1 MREFSLSAS
10 FSSSSFSQ
18 ASFRGACRE
27 LLQSMQTAGVYVPEN
42 GFLVFLSFSDGS
54 ARADVVH
61 GSGADIAEAFADAQ
75 QKAWTLIQKKC
86 QRFRWL
92 KADVVTE
99 YAPTDAKTLA
109 YMIKEPG
116 WNEFFRF
123 GLSFD
128 RSFRTALLEEE
139 LNGAKILDYASG
151 SISLAD
157 LNRYLKKAG
166 RSALPKLPEFFL
178 LFQTAGFFY
187 DADSAAN
194 AAAATDAD
202 SAASTDAD
210 SAPAANAASAANAAP
225 ATGCVIPLIPNGL
238 SRGRREIQNLDA
250 AAARSF
256 VTAAAS
262 FLEKQVQQ
270 DGSFRYGYYP
280 RFDRVIPGYN
290 CMRHASTIWSLLCQY
305 RMTKKVS
312 VLSLSARSIEYLL
325 SHALVYRDSDTAY
338 LSEPLKDEIK
348 LGGGGVLILAIT
360 EYLDLCSEE
369 PRPAILRSEES
380 HSEILRSGEPRPEIL
395 HSGAPRPAILR
406 SGEPLAEAPNAE
418 ILHAKDVLP
427 EQEALRRR
435 YTEIACALG
444 NGILSLLNPETGE
457 FSHVLNMDF
466 SLKERYRTV
475 YYDGEAAY
483 ALCRLYRLTKE
494 EKWLFYA
501 EKAVDHFLAADYTRY
516 RDHWVAYAMNE
527 ITRYI
532 HRDDYDTFALRNA
545 RVNLDFLY
553 KRETTYHTFLELLMV
568 TFETYER
575 ILAENPGLPYLKEF
589 DLPYFLRTIR
599 VRADR
604 MLNGFFFPEYA
615 MYMRCPDKILGSFM
629 VRHDGFRVRIDDV
642 QHNIGGFY
650 LYYKNYSRLL
660 ALGMPKDIPCD
671 EN

>member
-18 ASFRGACRE
+18 ASSQASFRGACRE
-27 LLQSMQTAGVYVPEN
+27 LLPAMQTSGVYVPEN

-61 GSGADIAEAFADAQ
+61 GSGADIGEAFADAQ
-75 QKAWTLIQKKC
+75 QKAWKLMQKKH

-99 YAPTDAKTLA
+99 YAPADAKTLA
-109 YMIKEPG
+109 YMIKDPG

-166 RSALPKLPEFFL
+166 RPALPKLPEFFL
-178 LFQTAGFFY
+178 LFQTTGFFY

-194 AAAATDAD
+194 AAVMTD
-202 SAASTDAD
+202 TD
-210 SAPAANAASAANAAP
+210 SAANAA
-225 ATGCVIPLIPNGL
+225 ASGCAIPLIPDGL
-238 SRGRREIQNLDA
+238 SRGRREVRNFDA
-250 AAARSF
+250 AAAQSF

-262 FLEKQVQQ
+262 FLEKQVQP

-312 VLSLSARSIEYLL
+312 VLSLAARSIDYLL
-325 SHALVYRDSDTAY
+325 SHALVYRDPDTAY
-338 LSEPLKDEIK
+338 LSEPLKNEIK

-369 PRPAILRSEES
+369 S
-380 HSEILRSGEPRPEIL
+380 RPEIL
-395 HSGAPRPAILR
+395 CSREAHPEILC
-406 SGEPLAEAPNAE
+406 SGEPLAEAPSVE
-418 ILHAKDVLP
+418 IVHSRDAFP

-444 NGILSLLNPETGE
+444 NGILSLLNPETGK

-501 EKAVDHFLAADYTRY
+501 GKAVDHFLTADYTRY

-545 RVNLDFLY
+545 RVNLDFLC

-660 ALGMPKDIPCD
+660 ALGMPKDIPCE

>member
-18 ASFRGACRE
+18 ASFHDACRE
-27 LLQSMQTAGVYVPEN
+27 LLPAMQTSGVYVPEN

-166 RSALPKLPEFFL
+166 RPALPKLPEFFL

-194 AAAATDAD
+194 AAAAMDTD

-210 SAPAANAASAANAAP
+210 SAYAS
-225 ATGCVIPLIPNGL
+225 GCVIPLIPDGL

-305 RMTKKVS
+305 RITQKAS
-312 VLSLSARSIEYLL
+312 VLSLAARSIEYLL
-325 SHALVYRDSDTAY
+325 SHALVYRDPDTAY

-369 PRPAILRSEES
+369 PRPEIL
-380 HSEILRSGEPRPEIL
+380 HSGEPRPEILRSGEPRPEIL
-395 HSGAPRPAILR
+395 CSR
-406 SGEPLAEAPNAE
+406 EPLTKAPNAE
-418 ILHAKDVLP
+418 ILHVKDVLP

-575 ILAENPGLPYLKEF
+575 ILTENPGLPYLKEF

-660 ALGMPKDIPCD
+660 ALGMPKDIPCE

>member
-18 ASFRGACRE
+18 ASSQASFRGACRE
-27 LLQSMQTAGVYVPEN
+27 LLPAMQTSGVYVPEN
-42 GFLVFLSFSDGS
+42 GFLVFLSVSGGS

-75 QKAWTLIQKKC
+75 QKAWTIIQKKR

-123 GLSFD
+123 GLTFD

-166 RSALPKLPEFFL
+166 RPALPKLPEFFL

-187 DADSAAN
+187 DTDSAASTD
-194 AAAATDAD
+194 AATDAD
-202 SAASTDAD
+202 SAGSTDAD
-210 SAPAANAASAANAAP
+210 SASAANAASAAP
-225 ATGCVIPLIPNGL
+225 ASGCVIPLIPDGL

-305 RMTKKVS
+305 RITQKAS
-312 VLSLSARSIEYLL
+312 VLSLAARSIEYLL
-325 SHALVYRDSDTAY
+325 SHALVYRDPDTAY
-338 LSEPLKDEIK
+338 LSEPLKNEIK

-369 PRPAILRSEES
+369 SRPAIPRSEEPRPAILRSEE
-380 HSEILRSGEPRPEIL
+380 PRPEIL
-395 HSGAPRPAILR
+395 R
-406 SGEPLAEAPNAE
+406 SREPLAEAPNAE

-444 NGILSLLNPETGE
+444 NGILSLLNPKTGE

-501 EKAVDHFLAADYTRY
+501 EKAVAHFLAADYTRY

-660 ALGMPKDIPCD
+660 ALGMPEDIPCE

>member
-1 MREFSLSAS
+1 MTKPSLSAS
-10 FSSSSFSQ
+10 FSSSSLSSPASSQ
-18 ASFRGACRE
+18 TAFRGACRE

-61 GSGADIAEAFADAQ
+61 GSGADIGEAFADAQ
-75 QKAWTLIQKKC
+75 QKAWKLMQKKH

-99 YAPTDAKTLA
+99 YAPADAKTLA
-109 YMIKEPG
+109 YMIKKPG

-139 LNGAKILDYASG
+139 LNGAKIPDYASG

-166 RSALPKLPEFFL
+166 RPALPKLPEFFL

-194 AAAATDAD
+194 AAATTDAD
-202 SAASTDAD
+202 SAA
-210 SAPAANAASAANAAP
+210 NVAAS
-225 ATGCVIPLIPNGL
+225 GCAIPLIPDGL
-238 SRGRREIQNLDA
+238 SRGRREVRNFDA

-262 FLEKQVQQ
+262 FLEKQVQP

-280 RFDRVIPGYN
+280 RFDHVIPGYN

-305 RMTKKVS
+305 RITQKAS
-312 VLSLSARSIEYLL
+312 VLSLAARSIDYLL
-325 SHALVYRDSDTAY
+325 SHALVYRDPDTAY
-338 LSEPLKDEIK
+338 LSEPLKNEIK

-369 PRPAILRSEES
+369 PRP
-380 HSEILRSGEPRPEIL
+380 EILRSGEPLTKAPSVEIV
-395 HSGAPRPAILR
+395 HS
-406 SGEPLAEAPNAE
+406 
-418 ILHAKDVLP
+418 KDAFP

-501 EKAVDHFLAADYTRY
+501 EKAVDHFLTADYTRY

-553 KRETTYHTFLELLMV
+553 KRETTYHTFLEFLMV

-660 ALGMPKDIPCD
+660 ALGMPKDISCD

>member
-27 LLQSMQTAGVYVPEN
+27 LLPAMQTAGVYVPEN

-75 QKAWTLIQKKC
+75 QKAWTLIQKKR

-99 YAPTDAKTLA
+99 YAPADAKTLA

-123 GLSFD
+123 GLTFD

-166 RSALPKLPEFFL
+166 RPALPKLPEFFL

-210 SAPAANAASAANAAP
+210 SASAS
-225 ATGCVIPLIPNGL
+225 GCVIPLIPDGL

-250 AAARSF
+250 TATRSF

-305 RMTKKVS
+305 RITQKAS
-312 VLSLSARSIEYLL
+312 VLSLAARPIDYLL
-325 SHALVYRDSDTAY
+325 SHALVYRDPDTAY
-338 LSEPLKDEIK
+338 LSEPLKNEIK

-369 PRPAILRSEES
+369 PRPEILRSEE
-380 HSEILRSGEPRPEIL
+380 
-395 HSGAPRPAILR
+395 
-406 SGEPLAEAPNAE
+406 PLTKAPNAG

-444 NGILSLLNPETGE
+444 NGILSLLNSETGE

-501 EKAVDHFLAADYTRY
+501 KKAVDHFLAADYTRY

-615 MYMRCPDKILGSFM
+615 MYMRCPGKILGSFM

>member
-1 MREFSLSAS
+1 MTKPSLSAS
-10 FSSSSFSQ
+10 FSSSSLSSLASYQ
-18 ASFRGACRE
+18 AAFRGACRE
-27 LLQSMQTAGVYVPEN
+27 LLQSMQTSGVYVPEN
-42 GFLVFLSFSDGS
+42 GFIVFLSFSDGS

-61 GSGADIAEAFADAQ
+61 GSGADIGEAFADAQ
-75 QKAWTLIQKKC
+75 QKAWSLIQKKH

-99 YAPTDAKTLA
+99 YAPADAKTLA

-166 RSALPKLPEFFL
+166 RPALPKLPEFFL

-194 AAAATDAD
+194 AAAATGTDSAANATATTDAD
-202 SAASTDAD
+202 SAA
-210 SAPAANAASAANAAP
+210 NVAAS
-225 ATGCVIPLIPNGL
+225 GCAIPLIPGGL

-262 FLEKQVQQ
+262 FLEKQVQP

-305 RMTKKVS
+305 RITQKAS
-312 VLSLSARSIEYLL
+312 VLSLAARSIDYLL
-325 SHALVYRDSDTAY
+325 SHALVYRDPDTAY
-338 LSEPLKDEIK
+338 LSEPLKNEIK

-369 PRPAILRSEES
+369 PRPAILRS
-380 HSEILRSGEPRPEIL
+380 GEPRPEIL
-395 HSGAPRPAILR
+395 C
-406 SGEPLAEAPNAE
+406 SGEPLTKAPNAE

-444 NGILSLLNPETGE
+444 NGIFSLLNPETGE

-575 ILAENPGLPYLKEF
+575 ILAENPGLPYLNEF

-660 ALGMPKDIPCD
+660 ALGMPKDIPRE

>member
-27 LLQSMQTAGVYVPEN
+27 LLPAMQTSGVYVPEN
-42 GFLVFLSFSDGS
+42 GFLVFLSVSDGS

-75 QKAWTLIQKKC
+75 QKAWTLIQKKR

-123 GLSFD
+123 GLTFD

-166 RSALPKLPEFFL
+166 RPALPKLPEFFL

-187 DADSAAN
+187 DAAPAAN
-194 AAAATDAD
+194 AAAA
-202 SAASTDAD
+202 TDAD
-210 SAPAANAASAANAAP
+210 SAPAANAASAANVAP
-225 ATGCVIPLIPNGL
+225 ASGCVIPLIPDGL

-305 RMTKKVS
+305 RITQKAS
-312 VLSLSARSIEYLL
+312 VLSLAARSIDYLL
-325 SHALVYRDSDTAY
+325 SHALVYRDPDTAY

-369 PRPAILRSEES
+369 PRPEILRSGES
-380 HSEILRSGEPRPEIL
+380 RPEILRSGEPRPEI
-395 HSGAPRPAILR
+395 P
-406 SGEPLAEAPNAE
+406 
-418 ILHAKDVLP
+418 HAREVLP

-466 SLKERYRTV
+466 SLKEHYRTV
-475 YYDGEAAY
+475 YYDGEATY

-545 RVNLDFLY
+545 RVNLDFFY

>member
-1 MREFSLSAS
+1 
-10 FSSSSFSQ
+10 
-18 ASFRGACRE
+18 
-27 LLQSMQTAGVYVPEN
+27 MQTAGVYVPEN

-61 GSGADIAEAFADAQ
+61 GSGADIGEAFADAQ
-75 QKAWTLIQKKC
+75 QKAWKLMQKKH

-99 YAPTDAKTLA
+99 YAPADAKTLA
-109 YMIKEPG
+109 YMIKDPG

-166 RSALPKLPEFFL
+166 RPALPKLPEFFL
-178 LFQTAGFFY
+178 LFQTTGFFY
-187 DADSAAN
+187 DADSA
-194 AAAATDAD
+194 T
-202 SAASTDAD
+202 
-210 SAPAANAASAANAAP
+210 NAASAS
-225 ATGCVIPLIPNGL
+225 GCAIPLIPDGL
-238 SRGRREIQNLDA
+238 SRGRREIRNFDA
-250 AAARSF
+250 AVARSF

-262 FLEKQVQQ
+262 FLEKQVQP

-305 RMTKKVS
+305 RMTKKAS
-312 VLSLSARSIEYLL
+312 VLSLAARSIDYLL
-325 SHALVYRDSDTAY
+325 SHALVYRDPDTAY

-360 EYLDLCSEE
+360 EYLDLCS
-369 PRPAILRSEES
+369 RDAF
-380 HSEILRSGEPRPEIL
+380 
-395 HSGAPRPAILR
+395 
-406 SGEPLAEAPNAE
+406 
-418 ILHAKDVLP
+418 P

-501 EKAVDHFLAADYTRY
+501 GKAVDHFLAADYTRY

-527 ITRYI
+527 ITRYV

-545 RVNLDFLY
+545 RVNLNFLY

-660 ALGMPKDIPCD
+660 ALGMPKDIPCE

>member
-1 MREFSLSAS
+1 
-10 FSSSSFSQ
+10 
-18 ASFRGACRE
+18 
-27 LLQSMQTAGVYVPEN
+27 MQTAGVYVPEN

-61 GSGADIAEAFADAQ
+61 ASGADIGEAFANAQ
-75 QKAWTLIQKKC
+75 QKAWKLMQKKH

-99 YAPTDAKTLA
+99 YAPADAKTLA

-139 LNGAKILDYASG
+139 LNGAKIPDYASG

-166 RSALPKLPEFFL
+166 RPALPKLPEFFL

-194 AAAATDAD
+194 AAATTDAD
-202 SAASTDAD
+202 SAANVAATTDAD
-210 SAPAANAASAANAAP
+210 SAANVAAS
-225 ATGCVIPLIPNGL
+225 GCAIPLIPDGL
-238 SRGRREIQNLDA
+238 SRGRREVRNFAA

-305 RMTKKVS
+305 RITQKAS
-312 VLSLSARSIEYLL
+312 VLSLAARSIDYLL
-325 SHALVYRDSDTAY
+325 SHALVYRDPDTAY

-369 PRPAILRSEES
+369 PRPAILRSGEPC
-380 HSEILRSGEPRPEIL
+380 SEILRSEEPRSEILCSGEPRPEIL
-395 HSGAPRPAILR
+395 R
-406 SGEPLAEAPNAE
+406 SREPLTKAPNAE

-427 EQEALRRR
+427 EQD
-435 YTEIACALG
+435 
-444 NGILSLLNPETGE
+444 SSTG
-457 FSHVLNMDF
+457 L
-466 SLKERYRTV
+466 
-475 YYDGEAAY
+475 
-483 ALCRLYRLTKE
+483 
-494 EKWLFYA
+494 
-501 EKAVDHFLAADYTRY
+501 
-516 RDHWVAYAMNE
+516 
-527 ITRYI
+527 
-532 HRDDYDTFALRNA
+532 
-545 RVNLDFLY
+545 
-553 KRETTYHTFLELLMV
+553 
-568 TFETYER
+568 
-575 ILAENPGLPYLKEF
+575 
-589 DLPYFLRTIR
+589 
-599 VRADR
+599 
-604 MLNGFFFPEYA
+604 
-615 MYMRCPDKILGSFM
+615 
-629 VRHDGFRVRIDDV
+629 
-642 QHNIGGFY
+642 
-650 LYYKNYSRLL
+650 
-660 ALGMPKDIPCD
+660 
-671 EN
+671 

>member
-27 LLQSMQTAGVYVPEN
+27 LLPAMQTSGVYVPEN

-75 QKAWTLIQKKC
+75 QKAWSLIQKKH

-99 YAPTDAKTLA
+99 YAPADAKTLA

-123 GLSFD
+123 GLTFD

-139 LNGAKILDYASG
+139 LSGAKILDYASG

-166 RSALPKLPEFFL
+166 RPALPKLPEFFL

-194 AAAATDAD
+194 AAAATGTD

-210 SAPAANAASAANAAP
+210 SASAS
-225 ATGCVIPLIPNGL
+225 GCVIPLIPDGL

-305 RMTKKVS
+305 RITQKAS
-312 VLSLSARSIEYLL
+312 VLSLAARSIKYLL
-325 SHALVYRDSDTAY
+325 SHALVYRDPDTAY

-369 PRPAILRSEES
+369 PRPAILRSGKPRPA
-380 HSEILRSGEPRPEIL
+380 ILHSGEPRPEIL
-395 HSGAPRPAILR
+395 R
-406 SGEPLAEAPNAE
+406 SREPLTKAPNAE

-575 ILAENPGLPYLKEF
+575 ILAENPDLPYLKEF

-660 ALGMPKDIPCD
+660 ALGMPEDIPCE

>member
-27 LLQSMQTAGVYVPEN
+27 LLSAMQTSGVYVPEN
-42 GFLVFLSFSDGS
+42 GFLVFLSVSDGS

-75 QKAWTLIQKKC
+75 QKAWTLIQKKR

-99 YAPTDAKTLA
+99 YAPADAKTLA

-123 GLSFD
+123 GLTFD

-166 RSALPKLPEFFL
+166 RPALPKLPEFFL

-187 DADSAAN
+187 DADSAAD

-210 SAPAANAASAANAAP
+210 SAPAS
-225 ATGCVIPLIPNGL
+225 GCVIPLIPDGL

-305 RMTKKVS
+305 RITQKAS
-312 VLSLSARSIEYLL
+312 VLSLAARSIEYLL
-325 SHALVYRDSDTAY
+325 SHALVYRDPDTAY

-369 PRPAILRSEES
+369 PLTK
-380 HSEILRSGEPRPEIL
+380 
-395 HSGAPRPAILR
+395 
-406 SGEPLAEAPNAE
+406 APNAE

-444 NGILSLLNPETGE
+444 SGILSLLNPETGE

-501 EKAVDHFLAADYTRY
+501 EKAVDHFLTADYTRY

>member
-1 MREFSLSAS
+1 
-10 FSSSSFSQ
+10 
-18 ASFRGACRE
+18 
-27 LLQSMQTAGVYVPEN
+27 MQTSGVYVPEN
-42 GFLVFLSFSDGS
+42 GFIVFLSFSDGS

-61 GSGADIAEAFADAQ
+61 GSGADIGEAFADAQ
-75 QKAWTLIQKKC
+75 QKAWSLIQKKH

-99 YAPTDAKTLA
+99 YAPADAKTLA

-166 RSALPKLPEFFL
+166 RPALPKLPEFFL

-194 AAAATDAD
+194 AAAATGTDSAANATATTDAD
-202 SAASTDAD
+202 SAA
-210 SAPAANAASAANAAP
+210 NVAAS
-225 ATGCVIPLIPNGL
+225 GCAIPLIPGGL

-262 FLEKQVQQ
+262 FLEKQVQP

-305 RMTKKVS
+305 RITQKAS
-312 VLSLSARSIEYLL
+312 VLSLAARSIDYLL
-325 SHALVYRDSDTAY
+325 SHALVYRDPDTAY
-338 LSEPLKDEIK
+338 LSEPLKNEIK

-369 PRPAILRSEES
+369 PRPAILRS
-380 HSEILRSGEPRPEIL
+380 GEPRPEIL
-395 HSGAPRPAILR
+395 C
-406 SGEPLAEAPNAE
+406 SGEPLTKAPNAE

-444 NGILSLLNPETGE
+444 NGIFSLLNPETGE

-575 ILAENPGLPYLKEF
+575 ILAENPGLPYLNEF

-660 ALGMPKDIPCD
+660 ALGMPKDIPRE

>member
-1 MREFSLSAS
+1 MTKPSLSAS
-10 FSSSSFSQ
+10 FSSSSLSSPASSQ
-18 ASFRGACRE
+18 AAFCGACRE

-42 GFLVFLSFSDGS
+42 GFIVFLSFSDGS

-61 GSGADIAEAFADAQ
+61 GSGADIGEAFADAQ
-75 QKAWTLIQKKC
+75 QKAWTLIQKKH

-99 YAPTDAKTLA
+99 YAPADAKTLA

-166 RSALPKLPEFFL
+166 RPALPKLPEFFL

-194 AAAATDAD
+194 AAATTDAD
-202 SAASTDAD
+202 SAA
-210 SAPAANAASAANAAP
+210 NAAASECA
-225 ATGCVIPLIPNGL
+225 IPLIPDGL
-238 SRGRREIQNLDA
+238 SRGRREVRNFDA

-262 FLEKQVQQ
+262 FLEKQVQP

-305 RMTKKVS
+305 RMTKKAS
-312 VLSLSARSIEYLL
+312 VLSLAARSIDYLI
-325 SHALVYRDSDTAY
+325 SHALVYRDPDTAY

-360 EYLDLCSEE
+360 EYLDLCSGE
-369 PRPAILRSEES
+369 PRSEILCSREARSEILCSGEP
-380 HSEILRSGEPRPEIL
+380 HSEILCSGE
-395 HSGAPRPAILR
+395 S
-406 SGEPLAEAPNAE
+406 LAEAPHAE
-418 ILHAKDVLP
+418 ILHARDALP

-475 YYDGEAAY
+475 YYDGEATY
-483 ALCRLYRLTKE
+483 ALCRLYLLTKE

-501 EKAVDHFLAADYTRY
+501 EKAVNHFLAADYTRY

-599 VRADR
+599 VRTDR

-660 ALGMPKDIPCD
+660 ALGMPEDIPCE

>member
-1 MREFSLSAS
+1 MRKFSLSAS

-27 LLQSMQTAGVYVPEN
+27 LLQAAQASGVYVPEN
-42 GFLVFLSFSDGS
+42 GFIVFLSFSDGS

-75 QKAWTLIQKKC
+75 QKAWTLIQKKR

-123 GLSFD
+123 GLTFD

-166 RSALPKLPEFFL
+166 RPALPKLPEFFL

-187 DADSAAN
+187 DAASAAN

-210 SAPAANAASAANAAP
+210 SASAS
-225 ATGCVIPLIPNGL
+225 GCVIPLIPDGL
-238 SRGRREIQNLDA
+238 SRGRREIQNFDA

-312 VLSLSARSIEYLL
+312 VLSLAARSIEYLL
-325 SHALVYRDSDTAY
+325 SHALVYRDPDTAY
-338 LSEPLKDEIK
+338 LSEPLKNEIK

-369 PRPAILRSEES
+369 SRPAIPRSE
-380 HSEILRSGEPRPEIL
+380 EPRPEIL
-395 HSGAPRPAILR
+395 RSGKPRPEILR
-406 SGEPLAEAPNAE
+406 SREPLTKAPNAE
-418 ILHAKDVLP
+418 ILHTKDVLP

-660 ALGMPKDIPCD
+660 ALGMPEDIPCE

>member
-10 FSSSSFSQ
+10 FSSSSFSQASSQ

-75 QKAWTLIQKKC
+75 QKAWTLIQKKR

-99 YAPTDAKTLA
+99 YAPADAKTLA

-123 GLSFD
+123 GLTFD

-166 RSALPKLPEFFL
+166 RPALPKLPEFFL

-187 DADSAAN
+187 DTDSVTN
-194 AAAATDAD
+194 AAAATDAN

-210 SAPAANAASAANAAP
+210 SSSAS
-225 ATGCVIPLIPNGL
+225 GCVIPLIPDGL

-312 VLSLSARSIEYLL
+312 VLSLAARSIEYLL
-325 SHALVYRDSDTAY
+325 SHALVYRDPDTAY

-369 PRPAILRSEES
+369 PRPEILRSGEPC
-380 HSEILRSGEPRPEIL
+380 SEILRSGEPRPEIL
-395 HSGAPRPAILR
+395 R
-406 SGEPLAEAPNAE
+406 SREPLTKAPNAE

-427 EQEALRRR
+427 EQEALRHR

-501 EKAVDHFLAADYTRY
+501 KKAVDHFLAADYTRY

-660 ALGMPKDIPCD
+660 ALGMPKDIPCN

>member
-27 LLQSMQTAGVYVPEN
+27 LLPAMQTSGVYVPEN

-61 GSGADIAEAFADAQ
+61 GSGADITEAFADAQ
-75 QKAWTLIQKKC
+75 QKAWTLIQKKR

-210 SAPAANAASAANAAP
+210 SSSAS
-225 ATGCVIPLIPNGL
+225 GCVIPLIPDGL

-250 AAARSF
+250 AAARGF

-305 RMTKKVS
+305 RITQKAS
-312 VLSLSARSIEYLL
+312 VLSLAARSIEYLL
-325 SHALVYRDSDTAY
+325 SHALVYRDPDTAY

-369 PRPAILRSEES
+369 PRPAILRSGEPC
-380 HSEILRSGEPRPEIL
+380 SEILRSGEPRPAIL
-395 HSGAPRPAILR
+395 HSGEPRPEILR
-406 SGEPLAEAPNAE
+406 SREPLTKAPNAE

-575 ILAENPGLPYLKEF
+575 ILAENPDLPYLKEF

-671 EN
+671 ES

>member
-1 MREFSLSAS
+1 MTKPSLSAS
-10 FSSSSFSQ
+10 FSSSSLSSPASSQ
-18 ASFRGACRE
+18 AAFCGACRE

-42 GFLVFLSFSDGS
+42 GFIVFLSFSDGS

-61 GSGADIAEAFADAQ
+61 GSGADIGEAFADAQ
-75 QKAWTLIQKKC
+75 QKAWTLIQKKH

-99 YAPTDAKTLA
+99 YAPADAKTLA

-139 LNGAKILDYASG
+139 LNGAKIPDYASG

-166 RSALPKLPEFFL
+166 RPALPKLPEFFL

-194 AAAATDAD
+194 AAATTNADSAANAAATTDAD
-202 SAASTDAD
+202 SAA
-210 SAPAANAASAANAAP
+210 NVAAS
-225 ATGCVIPLIPNGL
+225 GCAIPLIPDGL
-238 SRGRREIQNLDA
+238 SRGRREVRNFDA

-262 FLEKQVQQ
+262 FLEKQVQP

-305 RMTKKVS
+305 RITQKAS
-312 VLSLSARSIEYLL
+312 VLSLAARSIDYLL
-325 SHALVYRDSDTAY
+325 SHALVYRAPDTAY

-360 EYLDLCSEE
+360 EYLDLCSGE
-369 PRPAILRSEES
+369 PRSEILCSREARSEILCSGEP
-380 HSEILRSGEPRPEIL
+380 HSEILCSGE
-395 HSGAPRPAILR
+395 S
-406 SGEPLAEAPNAE
+406 LAEAPHAE
-418 ILHAKDVLP
+418 ILHARDALP

-475 YYDGEAAY
+475 YYDGEATY
-483 ALCRLYRLTKE
+483 ALCRLYLLTKE

-501 EKAVDHFLAADYTRY
+501 EKAVNHFLAADYTRY

-599 VRADR
+599 VRTDR

-660 ALGMPKDIPCD
+660 ALGMPEDIPCE

>member
-10 FSSSSFSQ
+10 FSSSSFSQASSQ

-75 QKAWTLIQKKC
+75 QKAWTLIQKKR

-123 GLSFD
+123 GLTFD

-166 RSALPKLPEFFL
+166 RPALPKLPEFFL

-187 DADSAAN
+187 DTDSAAN
-194 AAAATDAD
+194 ATAATDAD
-202 SAASTDAD
+202 SAANTDAD
-210 SAPAANAASAANAAP
+210 SAPAS
-225 ATGCVIPLIPNGL
+225 GCVIPLIPDGL

-262 FLEKQVQQ
+262 FLEKQVQP

-305 RMTKKVS
+305 RITQKAS
-312 VLSLSARSIEYLL
+312 VLSLAARSIEYLL
-325 SHALVYRDSDTAY
+325 SHALVYRDPDTAY

-360 EYLDLCSEE
+360 KYLDLC
-369 PRPAILRSEES
+369 
-380 HSEILRSGEPRPEIL
+380 SGEPRPEIL
-395 HSGAPRPAILR
+395 RSGAPCSEILR
-406 SGEPLAEAPNAE
+406 SEEPLTKAPNAG

-457 FSHVLNMDF
+457 FSHVLNMNF

-501 EKAVDHFLAADYTRY
+501 EKAVDHFLTADYTRY

-575 ILAENPGLPYLKEF
+575 ILAENPDLPYLREF

-660 ALGMPKDIPCD
+660 ALGMPKDIPCE

>member
-1 MREFSLSAS
+1 MRESSLSAS

-27 LLQSMQTAGVYVPEN
+27 LLPAMQTSGVYVPEN
-42 GFLVFLSFSDGS
+42 GFLVFLSVSDGS

-75 QKAWTLIQKKC
+75 QKAWTLIQKKR

-166 RSALPKLPEFFL
+166 RPALPKLPEFFL

-187 DADSAAN
+187 DSDSAAN

-210 SAPAANAASAANAAP
+210 SSPAANVASAANAAP
-225 ATGCVIPLIPNGL
+225 ATECVIPLIPDGL

-312 VLSLSARSIEYLL
+312 VLSLAVRSIEYLL
-325 SHALVYRDSDTAY
+325 SHALVYRDPDTAY

-348 LGGGGVLILAIT
+348 LGGGGVLILALT
-360 EYLDLCSEE
+360 EYLDLCSGD
-369 PRPAILRSEES
+369 A
-380 HSEILRSGEPRPEIL
+380 
-395 HSGAPRPAILR
+395 
-406 SGEPLAEAPNAE
+406 N
-418 ILHAKDVLP
+418 P

-457 FSHVLNMDF
+457 FSHVLNMNF

-589 DLPYFLRTIR
+589 NLPYFLRTIR

>member
-1 MREFSLSAS
+1 
-10 FSSSSFSQ
+10 
-18 ASFRGACRE
+18 
-27 LLQSMQTAGVYVPEN
+27 MQTAGVYVPEN

-61 GSGADIAEAFADAQ
+61 GSGADIEEAFADAQ
-75 QKAWTLIQKKC
+75 QKAWKLIQKKH

-99 YAPTDAKTLA
+99 YAPADAKTLA

-139 LNGAKILDYASG
+139 LNGAKIPDYASG

-166 RSALPKLPEFFL
+166 RPALPKLPEFFL

-194 AAAATDAD
+194 AAA
-202 SAASTDAD
+202 S
-210 SAPAANAASAANAAP
+210 
-225 ATGCVIPLIPNGL
+225 GCAIPLIPDGL
-238 SRGRREIQNLDA
+238 SRGRREVRNFDA

-262 FLEKQVQQ
+262 FLEKQVQP

-305 RMTKKVS
+305 RMTKKAS
-312 VLSLSARSIEYLL
+312 VLSLAARSIDYLL
-325 SHALVYRDSDTAY
+325 SHALVYRDPDTAY

-360 EYLDLCSEE
+360 EYLDLCSGE
-369 PRPAILRSEES
+369 PR
-380 HSEILRSGEPRPEIL
+380 SEILCSGEPRSEIL
-395 HSGAPRPAILR
+395 C
-406 SGEPLAEAPNAE
+406 SGEALAEAPSVE
-418 ILHAKDVLP
+418 IVHSKDAFP

-475 YYDGEAAY
+475 YYDGEATY

-501 EKAVDHFLAADYTRY
+501 EKAVNHFLAADYTRY

-660 ALGMPKDIPCD
+660 ALGMPKDIPCE

>member
-1 MREFSLSAS
+1 
-10 FSSSSFSQ
+10 
-18 ASFRGACRE
+18 
-27 LLQSMQTAGVYVPEN
+27 MQTAGVYVPEN
-42 GFLVFLSFSDGS
+42 GFIVFLSFSDGS

-61 GSGADIAEAFADAQ
+61 GSGADIGEAFADAQ
-75 QKAWTLIQKKC
+75 QKAWKLMQKKH

-99 YAPTDAKTLA
+99 YAPADAKTLA

-139 LNGAKILDYASG
+139 LNGAKIPDYASG

-166 RSALPKLPEFFL
+166 RLALPKLPEFFL

-194 AAAATDAD
+194 AAATTDAD
-202 SAASTDAD
+202 SVTNTAAS
-210 SAPAANAASAANAAP
+210 
-225 ATGCVIPLIPNGL
+225 GCAIPLIPDGL
-238 SRGRREIQNLDA
+238 SRGRREVRNFDA

-262 FLEKQVQQ
+262 FLEKQVQP

-280 RFDRVIPGYN
+280 RFDHVIPGYN

-305 RMTKKVS
+305 RMTKKAS
-312 VLSLSARSIEYLL
+312 VLSLAARSIDYLL
-325 SHALVYRDSDTAY
+325 SHALVYRDPDTAY

-360 EYLDLCSEE
+360 EYLDLCS
-369 PRPAILRSEES
+369 
-380 HSEILRSGEPRPEIL
+380 
-395 HSGAPRPAILR
+395 
-406 SGEPLAEAPNAE
+406 GEPLAEAPSVE
-418 ILHAKDVLP
+418 IVHSRDAFP

-501 EKAVDHFLAADYTRY
+501 GKAVDHFLAADYTRY

-545 RVNLDFLY
+545 RVNLDFFY

-575 ILAENPGLPYLKEF
+575 ILTENPGLPYLKEF

-660 ALGMPKDIPCD
+660 ALGMPKDIPCE

>member
-1 MREFSLSAS
+1 MTKPSLSAS
-10 FSSSSFSQ
+10 FSSSSLSSQ
-18 ASFRGACRE
+18 AVFRGACRE
-27 LLQSMQTAGVYVPEN
+27 LLQSIQTAGVYVPEN

-61 GSGADIAEAFADAQ
+61 ASGADIEEAFANAQ
-75 QKAWTLIQKKC
+75 QKAWKLMQKKH

-99 YAPTDAKTLA
+99 YAPADAKTLA

-123 GLSFD
+123 GLTFD

-139 LNGAKILDYASG
+139 LNGVKILDYASG

-166 RSALPKLPEFFL
+166 RPALPKLPEFFL

-194 AAAATDAD
+194 V
-202 SAASTDAD
+202 AAS
-210 SAPAANAASAANAAP
+210 
-225 ATGCVIPLIPNGL
+225 GCAIPLIPAGL
-238 SRGRREIQNLDA
+238 SRGRREVRNFDA

-262 FLEKQVQQ
+262 FLEKQVQP

-312 VLSLSARSIEYLL
+312 VLSLAARSIDYLL
-325 SHALVYRDSDTAY
+325 SHALVYRDPDIAY
-338 LSEPLKDEIK
+338 LSEPLKNEIK

-369 PRPAILRSEES
+369 S
-380 HSEILRSGEPRPEIL
+380 
-395 HSGAPRPAILR
+395 RPAILR
-406 SGEPLAEAPNAE
+406 SGEPCSEILRSEEPRPAILRSREPLTKAPNAE

-427 EQEALRRR
+427 EQEALRRH

-457 FSHVLNMDF
+457 FSHVLNMNF

-660 ALGMPKDIPCD
+660 ALGMPKDIPCE

>member
-54 ARADVVH
+54 ARADIVH

-75 QKAWTLIQKKC
+75 QKAWTLIQKKR

-123 GLSFD
+123 GLTFD

-166 RSALPKLPEFFL
+166 RPALPKLPEFFL

-210 SAPAANAASAANAAP
+210 SASAS
-225 ATGCVIPLIPNGL
+225 GCVIPLIPDGL
-238 SRGRREIQNLDA
+238 SRGRREIRNFDA

-305 RMTKKVS
+305 RITQKAS
-312 VLSLSARSIEYLL
+312 VLSLAARSIDYLL
-325 SHALVYRDSDTAY
+325 SHALVYRDPDTAY
-338 LSEPLKDEIK
+338 LSEPLKNEIK

-360 EYLDLCSEE
+360 EYLDLCSGEAHPAILCSGEARSEILCSEE
-369 PRPAILRSEES
+369 PRPAILRS
-380 HSEILRSGEPRPEIL
+380 R
-395 HSGAPRPAILR
+395 
-406 SGEPLAEAPNAE
+406 EPLTKAPNAE
-418 ILHAKDVLP
+418 ILHARETLP

-501 EKAVDHFLAADYTRY
+501 EKTVDHFLAADYTRY

-660 ALGMPKDIPCD
+660 ALGMPEDIPCE

>member
-1 MREFSLSAS
+1 MTKPSLSAS
-10 FSSSSFSQ
+10 FSSSSLSSLASSQ
-18 ASFRGACRE
+18 TAFRGACRE

-61 GSGADIAEAFADAQ
+61 ASGADIGEAFADAQ
-75 QKAWTLIQKKC
+75 QKAWSLIQKKH

-99 YAPTDAKTLA
+99 YAPADAKTLA

-128 RSFRTALLEEE
+128 RSFRAALLEEE

-166 RSALPKLPEFFL
+166 RPALPKLPEFFL

-187 DADSAAN
+187 DAE
-194 AAAATDAD
+194 
-202 SAASTDAD
+202 
-210 SAPAANAASAANAAP
+210 PASAA
-225 ATGCVIPLIPNGL
+225 GGVIPLISDGL

-250 AAARSF
+250 AAARSV
-256 VTAAAS
+256 VTTAAS

-312 VLSLSARSIEYLL
+312 VLSLAARSIEYLL
-325 SHALVYRDSDTAY
+325 SHALVYRDPDTAY

-369 PRPAILRSEES
+369 PRPT
-380 HSEILRSGEPRPEIL
+380 
-395 HSGAPRPAILR
+395 ILR
-406 SGEPLAEAPNAE
+406 SGEPLTKAPNAE

-444 NGILSLLNPETGE
+444 NGIFSLLNPETGE

-660 ALGMPKDIPCD
+660 ALGMPEDISCE

>member
-27 LLQSMQTAGVYVPEN
+27 LLPAMQTSGVYVPEN
-42 GFLVFLSFSDGS
+42 GFLVFLSVSDGS

-75 QKAWTLIQKKC
+75 QKAWTLIQKKR

-99 YAPTDAKTLA
+99 YAPADAKTLA

-166 RSALPKLPEFFL
+166 RPALPKLPEFFL

-187 DADSAAN
+187 DSDSAAN

-210 SAPAANAASAANAAP
+210 SSSAS
-225 ATGCVIPLIPNGL
+225 GCVIPLIPDGL
-238 SRGRREIQNLDA
+238 SRGRREIQNFDA

-305 RMTKKVS
+305 RITQKAS
-312 VLSLSARSIEYLL
+312 VLSLAARSIDYLL
-325 SHALVYRDSDTAY
+325 SHALVYRDPDTAY
-338 LSEPLKDEIK
+338 LSEPLKNEIK

-369 PRPAILRSEES
+369 PRP
-380 HSEILRSGEPRPEIL
+380 EILRSGEPRP
-395 HSGAPRPAILR
+395 GILR
-406 SGEPLAEAPNAE
+406 SGESRPEILRSREPLTKAPNAE

>member
-27 LLQSMQTAGVYVPEN
+27 LLSAMQTSGVYVPEN
-42 GFLVFLSFSDGS
+42 GFLVFLSVSDGS

-75 QKAWTLIQKKC
+75 QKAWTLIQKKR

-99 YAPTDAKTLA
+99 YAPADAKTLA

-123 GLSFD
+123 GLTFD

-166 RSALPKLPEFFL
+166 RPALPKLPEFFL

-187 DADSAAN
+187 DADSAAD

-210 SAPAANAASAANAAP
+210 SAPAS
-225 ATGCVIPLIPNGL
+225 GCVIPLIPDGL

-305 RMTKKVS
+305 RITQKAS
-312 VLSLSARSIEYLL
+312 VLSLAARSIEYLL
-325 SHALVYRDSDTAY
+325 SHALVYRDPDTAY

-369 PRPAILRSEES
+369 PLTK
-380 HSEILRSGEPRPEIL
+380 
-395 HSGAPRPAILR
+395 
-406 SGEPLAEAPNAE
+406 APNAE

-444 NGILSLLNPETGE
+444 SGILSLLNPETGE

-501 EKAVDHFLAADYTRY
+501 EKAVDHFLTADYTRY

-660 ALGMPKDIPCD
+660 ALGMPEDIPCE

>member
-1 MREFSLSAS
+1 MTKPSLSAS
-10 FSSSSFSQ
+10 FSSSSLSSLASSQ
-18 ASFRGACRE
+18 TAFCGACRE

-61 GSGADIAEAFADAQ
+61 GSGADIGEAFADAQ
-75 QKAWTLIQKKC
+75 QKAWKLMQKKH

-99 YAPTDAKTLA
+99 YAPADAKTLA
-109 YMIKEPG
+109 YMIKDPG

-166 RSALPKLPEFFL
+166 RPALPKLPEFFL
-178 LFQTAGFFY
+178 LFQTTGFFY

-194 AAAATDAD
+194 AAAMTDTD
-202 SAASTDAD
+202 SAA
-210 SAPAANAASAANAAP
+210 NVAAS
-225 ATGCVIPLIPNGL
+225 GCAIPLIPDGL
-238 SRGRREIQNLDA
+238 SRGRREVRNFDA

-262 FLEKQVQQ
+262 FLEKQVQP

-312 VLSLSARSIEYLL
+312 VLSLAARSIDYLL
-325 SHALVYRDSDTAY
+325 SHALVYRDPDTAY
-338 LSEPLKDEIK
+338 LSEPLKNEIK

-369 PRPAILRSEES
+369 PRP
-380 HSEILRSGEPRPEIL
+380 EILRSGEAHPEIL
-395 HSGAPRPAILR
+395 C
-406 SGEPLAEAPNAE
+406 SGEPLAEAPSVE
-418 ILHAKDVLP
+418 IVHSRDAFP

-444 NGILSLLNPETGE
+444 NGILSLLNPETGK

-501 EKAVDHFLAADYTRY
+501 GKAVDHFLTADYTRY

-545 RVNLDFLY
+545 RVNLDFLC

-660 ALGMPKDIPCD
+660 ALGMPEDIPCE

>member
-75 QKAWTLIQKKC
+75 QKAWTLIQKKR

-99 YAPTDAKTLA
+99 YAPADAKTLA

-123 GLSFD
+123 GLTFD

-166 RSALPKLPEFFL
+166 RPALPKLPEFFL

-187 DADSAAN
+187 DS
-194 AAAATDAD
+194 D

-210 SAPAANAASAANAAP
+210 SASAS
-225 ATGCVIPLIPNGL
+225 GCVIPLIPDGL

-312 VLSLSARSIEYLL
+312 VLSLAARSIEYLL
-325 SHALVYRDSDTAY
+325 SHALVYRDPDTAY

-369 PRPAILRSEES
+369 PRPAILRSGEPR
-380 HSEILRSGEPRPEIL
+380 SEILRSKEPRSE
-395 HSGAPRPAILR
+395 ILR
-406 SGEPLAEAPNAE
+406 SEEPLTKAPNAE

-466 SLKERYRTV
+466 SLKERYRTM

-501 EKAVDHFLAADYTRY
+501 KKAVDHFLAADYTRY

-575 ILAENPGLPYLKEF
+575 ILAENPGLPYLNEF

-629 VRHDGFRVRIDDV
+629 VRHDGFRVRIDDI

-660 ALGMPKDIPCD
+660 ALGMPEDIPCE

>member
-1 MREFSLSAS
+1 
-10 FSSSSFSQ
+10 
-18 ASFRGACRE
+18 
-27 LLQSMQTAGVYVPEN
+27 MQTSGVYVPEN
-42 GFLVFLSFSDGS
+42 GFLVFLSVSDGS

-61 GSGADIAEAFADAQ
+61 GSGADIGEAFAGAQ
-75 QKAWTLIQKKC
+75 QKAWSLIQKKH

-99 YAPTDAKTLA
+99 YAPADAKTLA

-139 LNGAKILDYASG
+139 LNGAKILDYANG

-166 RSALPKLPEFFL
+166 RPALPKLPEFFL

-187 DADSAAN
+187 DADSATNAAAAN

-210 SAPAANAASAANAAP
+210 SASAS
-225 ATGCVIPLIPNGL
+225 GCVIPLIPDGL

-305 RMTKKVS
+305 RITQKAS
-312 VLSLSARSIEYLL
+312 VLSLAARSIDYLL
-325 SHALVYRDSDTAY
+325 SHALVYRDPDTAY
-338 LSEPLKDEIK
+338 LSEPLKNEIK

-369 PRPAILRSEES
+369 PRPAILRSGEPRS
-380 HSEILRSGEPRPEIL
+380 KILRSGEPCSE
-395 HSGAPRPAILR
+395 ILR
-406 SGEPLAEAPNAE
+406 SEEPLTKAPNAE
-418 ILHAKDVLP
+418 ILHARETLP

>member
-1 MREFSLSAS
+1 
-10 FSSSSFSQ
+10 
-18 ASFRGACRE
+18 
-27 LLQSMQTAGVYVPEN
+27 MQTSGVYVPEN
-42 GFLVFLSFSDGS
+42 GFLVFLSVSDES

-75 QKAWTLIQKKC
+75 QKAWTIIQKKR

-123 GLSFD
+123 GLTFD

-166 RSALPKLPEFFL
+166 RPALPKLPEFFL

-187 DADSAAN
+187 DS
-194 AAAATDAD
+194 D

-225 ATGCVIPLIPNGL
+225 ASGCVIPLIPDGL
-238 SRGRREIQNLDA
+238 SRGHREIQNLDA

-305 RMTKKVS
+305 RITQKAS
-312 VLSLSARSIEYLL
+312 VLSLAARSIDYLL
-325 SHALVYRDSDTAY
+325 SHALVYRDPDTAY

-369 PRPAILRSEES
+369 PRPAILRS
-380 HSEILRSGEPRPEIL
+380 
-395 HSGAPRPAILR
+395 
-406 SGEPLAEAPNAE
+406 GEPLTKAPNAE

-444 NGILSLLNPETGE
+444 NGILSLLNSETGE

-553 KRETTYHTFLELLMV
+553 KRKTTYHTFLELLMV

-575 ILAENPGLPYLKEF
+575 ILAENPDLPYLKEF

-660 ALGMPKDIPCD
+660 ALGMPEDIPCE

>member
-27 LLQSMQTAGVYVPEN
+27 LLPAMQTSGVYVPEN

-75 QKAWTLIQKKC
+75 QKAWTLIQKKR

-123 GLSFD
+123 GLTFD

-166 RSALPKLPEFFL
+166 RPALPKLPEFFL

-187 DADSAAN
+187 DADSATN
-194 AAAATDAD
+194 AAAATDTD

-210 SAPAANAASAANAAP
+210 SSSAS
-225 ATGCVIPLIPNGL
+225 GCVIPLIPDGL

-250 AAARSF
+250 AAARGF

-305 RMTKKVS
+305 RITQKAS
-312 VLSLSARSIEYLL
+312 VLSLAARSIDYLL
-325 SHALVYRDSDTAY
+325 SHALVYRDPDTAY

-369 PRPAILRSEES
+369 PRPAILRS
-380 HSEILRSGEPRPEIL
+380 RK
-395 HSGAPRPAILR
+395 
-406 SGEPLAEAPNAE
+406 PLTKAPNAE

-444 NGILSLLNPETGE
+444 SGILSLLNPETGE

-501 EKAVDHFLAADYTRY
+501 EKAVNHFLAADYTRY

-629 VRHDGFRVRIDDV
+629 VRHDGFRVRIDDI

-650 LYYKNYSRLL
+650 LYYKNYSRFL

-671 EN
+671 ES

>member
-27 LLQSMQTAGVYVPEN
+27 LLQAMQTAGVYVPEN

-75 QKAWTLIQKKC
+75 QKAWTLIQKKR

-92 KADVVTE
+92 KADVVAE

-123 GLSFD
+123 GLTFD

-166 RSALPKLPEFFL
+166 RPALPKLPEFFL

-187 DADSAAN
+187 DTDSAAN
-194 AAAATDAD
+194 AAAATDSD

-210 SAPAANAASAANAAP
+210 SASAS
-225 ATGCVIPLIPNGL
+225 GCVIPLIPDGL

-250 AAARSF
+250 AAARNF

-305 RMTKKVS
+305 RITQKAS
-312 VLSLSARSIEYLL
+312 VLSLAARSIDYLL
-325 SHALVYRDSDTAY
+325 SHALVYRDPDIAY
-338 LSEPLKDEIK
+338 LFEPLKNEIK

-360 EYLDLCSEE
+360 EYLDLCS
-369 PRPAILRSEES
+369 
-380 HSEILRSGEPRPEIL
+380 GE
-395 HSGAPRPAILR
+395 PRPAILR
-406 SGEPLAEAPNAE
+406 SGEPRPEVLCSGEPLTKAPNAE

-444 NGILSLLNPETGE
+444 NGILSLLNSETGE

-501 EKAVDHFLAADYTRY
+501 EKAVNHFLAADYTRY

-660 ALGMPKDIPCD
+660 ALGMPVDIPCE

>member
-27 LLQSMQTAGVYVPEN
+27 LLPAMQTSGVYVPEN

-75 QKAWTLIQKKC
+75 QKAWTLIQKKR

-99 YAPTDAKTLA
+99 YAPADAKTLA

-166 RSALPKLPEFFL
+166 RPALPKLPEFFL

-187 DADSAAN
+187 DTDSAAN
-194 AAAATDAD
+194 AAAATGAD

-210 SAPAANAASAANAAP
+210 SASAS
-225 ATGCVIPLIPNGL
+225 GCVIPLIPDGL

-250 AAARSF
+250 AATRSF

-312 VLSLSARSIEYLL
+312 VLSLAARSIDYLL
-325 SHALVYRDSDTAY
+325 SHALVYRDPDTAY
-338 LSEPLKDEIK
+338 LSEPLKNEIK

-369 PRPAILRSEES
+369 PRPAILRS
-380 HSEILRSGEPRPEIL
+380 R
-395 HSGAPRPAILR
+395 
-406 SGEPLAEAPNAE
+406 EPLTKAPNAE

-427 EQEALRRR
+427 EQEALRHR

-444 NGILSLLNPETGE
+444 NGILSLLNSETGE

-501 EKAVDHFLAADYTRY
+501 KKAVDHFLAADYTRY

>member
-27 LLQSMQTAGVYVPEN
+27 LLPAMQTSGVYVPEN

-75 QKAWTLIQKKC
+75 QKAWTIIQKKR

-187 DADSAAN
+187 DAVPAANAASAAN

-210 SAPAANAASAANAAP
+210 SASAS
-225 ATGCVIPLIPNGL
+225 GCVIPLIPDGL

-250 AAARSF
+250 AATRSF

-312 VLSLSARSIEYLL
+312 VLSLAARSIEYLL
-325 SHALVYRDSDTAY
+325 SHALVYRDPDTAY

-369 PRPAILRSEES
+369 PRPEILRSGEPC
-380 HSEILRSGEPRPEIL
+380 SEILRSGEPRPAIL
-395 HSGAPRPAILR
+395 RSGEPRPEILR

-444 NGILSLLNPETGE
+444 NGILSLLNPKTGE

-483 ALCRLYRLTKE
+483 ALCRLCRLTKE

-501 EKAVDHFLAADYTRY
+501 EKAVDHFLTADYTRY

-660 ALGMPKDIPCD
+660 ALGMPEGIPCD

>member
-1 MREFSLSAS
+1 
-10 FSSSSFSQ
+10 
-18 ASFRGACRE
+18 
-27 LLQSMQTAGVYVPEN
+27 MQTSGVYVPEN

-75 QKAWTLIQKKC
+75 QKAWTLIQKKR

-99 YAPTDAKTLA
+99 YAPTDAKTLT

-123 GLSFD
+123 GLTFD

-166 RSALPKLPEFFL
+166 RPALPKLPEFFL

-194 AAAATDAD
+194 AAAATDAGSAAN

-210 SAPAANAASAANAAP
+210 SASAS
-225 ATGCVIPLIPNGL
+225 GCVIPLIPDGL

-262 FLEKQVQQ
+262 FLEKQVKQ
-270 DGSFRYGYYP
+270 DGSFQYGYYP

-305 RMTKKVS
+305 RITQKAS
-312 VLSLSARSIEYLL
+312 VLSLAARSIDYLL

-338 LSEPLKDEIK
+338 LSEPLKNEIK

-360 EYLDLCSEE
+360 EYLDLCSGESHPEILCSEEPRPAIPRSEE
-369 PRPAILRSEES
+369 PRPAILRS
-380 HSEILRSGEPRPEIL
+380 R
-395 HSGAPRPAILR
+395 
-406 SGEPLAEAPNAE
+406 EPLTKAPDAE

-444 NGILSLLNPETGE
+444 NGILSLLNSETGE

-501 EKAVDHFLAADYTRY
+501 EKAVNHFLAADYTRY

-575 ILAENPGLPYLKEF
+575 ILAENPDLPYLKEF

-660 ALGMPKDIPCD
+660 ALGMPKDIPC
-671 EN
+671 EKN

>member
-1 MREFSLSAS
+1 
-10 FSSSSFSQ
+10 
-18 ASFRGACRE
+18 
-27 LLQSMQTAGVYVPEN
+27 MQTAGVYVPEN

-61 GSGADIAEAFADAQ
+61 ASGADIGEAFADAQ
-75 QKAWTLIQKKC
+75 QKAWSLIQKKH

-99 YAPTDAKTLA
+99 YAPADAKTLA

-166 RSALPKLPEFFL
+166 RPALPKLPEFFL

-187 DADSAAN
+187 AADSAAN

-202 SAASTDAD
+202 SAANAAATTNAD
-210 SAPAANAASAANAAP
+210 SAANAASASE
-225 ATGCVIPLIPNGL
+225 CVIPLIPDGL
-238 SRGRREIQNLDA
+238 SRGRREVRNFDA

-262 FLEKQVQQ
+262 FLEKQVQP

-312 VLSLSARSIEYLL
+312 VLSLAARSIDYLL
-325 SHALVYRDSDTAY
+325 SHALVYRDPDTAY

-360 EYLDLCSEE
+360 EYLDLCSG
-369 PRPAILRSEES
+369 ES
-380 HSEILRSGEPRPEIL
+380 RSEILCF
-395 HSGAPRPAILR
+395 
-406 SGEPLAEAPNAE
+406 GEPLAESPSVE
-418 ILHAKDVLP
+418 IVHSKDAFP

-501 EKAVDHFLAADYTRY
+501 GKAVDHFLAADYTRY

-660 ALGMPKDIPCD
+660 ALGMPKDIPCE

>member
-27 LLQSMQTAGVYVPEN
+27 LLSAMQTSGVYVPEN

-61 GSGADIAEAFADAQ
+61 GSGADITEAFADAQ
-75 QKAWTLIQKKC
+75 QKAWTLIQKKR

-210 SAPAANAASAANAAP
+210 SAS
-225 ATGCVIPLIPNGL
+225 ATGCVIPLIPDGL

-305 RMTKKVS
+305 RITQKAS
-312 VLSLSARSIEYLL
+312 VLSLAARSIEYLL
-325 SHALVYRDSDTAY
+325 SHALVYRDPDTAY

-369 PRPAILRSEES
+369 PRP
-380 HSEILRSGEPRPEIL
+380 EIL
-395 HSGAPRPAILR
+395 HSGESLTK
-406 SGEPLAEAPNAE
+406 APNAG

-575 ILAENPGLPYLKEF
+575 ILAENPDLPYLKEF

-660 ALGMPKDIPCD
+660 ALGMPKDIPRE

>member
-27 LLQSMQTAGVYVPEN
+27 LLPAMQTSGVYVPEN

-75 QKAWTLIQKKC
+75 QNAWTLIQKKR

-123 GLSFD
+123 GLTFD

-166 RSALPKLPEFFL
+166 RPALPKLPEFFL

-187 DADSAAN
+187 DTDSAAN

-210 SAPAANAASAANAAP
+210 SAPA
-225 ATGCVIPLIPNGL
+225 TGCVIPLIPDGL

-305 RMTKKVS
+305 RITQKAS
-312 VLSLSARSIEYLL
+312 VLSLAARSIDYLL
-325 SHALVYRDSDTAY
+325 SHALVYRDPDTAY
-338 LSEPLKDEIK
+338 LSEPLKNEIK

-369 PRPAILRSEES
+369 PRPAILRS
-380 HSEILRSGEPRPEIL
+380 GEPRPEIL
-395 HSGAPRPAILR
+395 R
-406 SGEPLAEAPNAE
+406 SREPLTKAPNAE

-427 EQEALRRR
+427 EQEALRHR

-501 EKAVDHFLAADYTRY
+501 KKAVDHFLAADYTRY

-568 TFETYER
+568 TFETYEK

-599 VRADR
+599 VRAGR

-660 ALGMPKDIPCD
+660 ALGMPRDIPC
-671 EN
+671 EKN